1 MYFFNQLLN
10 DEREVSEANL
20 PRVYINM
27 YLVLDSLRSSIQ
39 ILAFD
44 DNINNRPTYIGM
56 IGISIN
62 FAHLP
67 LVASSRALNG
77 IREANFYPKSS
88 R

>member
-1 MYFFNQLLN
+1 MF
-10 DEREVSEANL
+10 
-20 PRVYINM
+20 INM

-77 IREANFYPKSS
+77 I
-88 R
+88 